1 MSQRIQK
8 GSETM
13 ASQTDIHFAA
23 GKSAGFFAAVTGGLA
38 RAWASLSNAMI
49 AYGESRSR
57 FAELQSLEAKS
68 DHELADI
75 GLKREDIVRHVFR
88 DLYYL

>member
-8 GSETM
+8 GSDTM
-13 ASQTDIHFAA
+13 ATQTDIHFAA
-23 GKSAGFFAAVTGGLA
+23 GKSAGFFAAITGGLA
-38 RAWASLSNAMI
+38 RAWAALSNAMI